1 MSGLTLYH
9 SPYSPFS
16 RSVLL
21 LCRYLKLDVNVKTL
35 DLLNDEQMSPEF
47 VKINPQHCVPTIEDE
62 GFYLWESRAILT
74 YLIESRAPHLM
85 PTSPQEKAVMN
96 QRLQFEQGKLATKY
110 AELFV
115 SVDLEC
121 HRMFQYL
128 MLFSVHSSKA
138 AQKSNNKQSANF
150 MRFSTSSMS
159 IISRTTTSGLPAR
172 T

>member
-21 LCRYLKLDVNVKTL
+21 LCRYLKLDVHVKVL
-35 DLLNDEQMSPEF
+35 NLLNDEQMSAEF
-47 VKINPQHCVPTIEDE
+47 VKINPQHCVPTIDDE

-74 YLIESRAPHLM
+74 FLIESRAPHLM
-85 PTSPQEKAVMN
+85 PTSPKEKAVMN

-121 HRMFQYL
+121 HRTFQYL
-128 MLFSVHSSKA
+128 MLFSVHFSKA
-138 AQKSNNKQSANF
+138 AQKSNSKQSANF